1 MMQLS
6 KIYLMVSMVSK
17 INSTLMNYNIT
28 MLKAIQHNEYLLTSN
43 SSALLLTVSYI
54 LNAGQDYFLSV
65 VFLHLL
71 K

>member
-1 MMQLS
+1 
-6 KIYLMVSMVSK
+6 
-17 INSTLMNYNIT
+17 MNYNIT

-43 SSALLLTVSYI
+43 TSALLLTVSYI